1 MLALSGFT
9 IISILA
15 SGLPIALIILAIV
28 ASGGRWEADPGGR
41 RPYAIY
47 LELTPFLS
55 LFTTIFAGAFLVS
68 ALVQLVLPEH
78 AASDPFAVAF
88 DPDKD
93 HAREALLAGLIALA
107 SAVVFVFHR
116 RRLGELEAEP
126 GFVEGPVRRSY
137 QSYLYAVCFVG
148 VVVLLAA
155 GPSALYGLA
164 RVITPGTTG
173 FEVARDVERNRGMT
187 QLVTSGLLAAAAFGI
202 FAFHWRHAGR
212 LRPGVEAASSPS
224 EPATGSPA

>member
-1 MLALSGFT
+1 MAY
-9 IISILA
+9 
-15 SGLPIALIILAIV
+15 
-28 ASGGRWEADPGGR
+28 GR
-41 RPYAIY
+41 RP
-47 LELTPFLS
+47 PSFLS
-55 LFTTIFAGAFLVS
+55 CSQRSSPGLSWCRLWCNWSCRSTLQATVCGCLRPR
-68 ALVQLVLPEH
+68 QGPCT
-78 AASDPFAVAF
+78 
-88 DPDKD
+88 
-93 HAREALLAGLIALA
+93 RGLAGRTDRIGIGRGLRVPQEAA
-107 SAVVFVFHR
+107 R
-116 RRLGELEAEP
+116 RARSGTGIRGGTRAED
-126 GFVEGPVRRSY
+126 Y